1 MSDAARPL
9 KAVETPTIDERAAAR
24 APAALVPL
32 TGRAEPWALAE
43 DAHWAVR
50 RSPARFERVYVAA
63 NNGDI
68 GGGEVMLLRLAGAMR
83 ALGVD
88 VTVVAPAPSPVLNE
102 AMHRGLRVIGL
113 PARRRLTWMWALRR
127 WDRARPDGLLWCNGL
142 VPSLATARRPGR
154 LVHLHQEP
162 TGIRGLLARLARRD
176 AVSTLVPSHAMLE
189 AVPEAMVLP
198 NWTERIRRAKPIP
211 DKDGRIRIGFLGR
224 LGLDKG
230 VHVLADALG
239 LLEERMPGRFR
250 LVLAGEPLFV
260 SEEDIVVME
269 EALGPVARL
278 THRAGWVD
286 APDFFDTIDLLV
298 VPSIVPESFGLVAAE
313 AMAARVPLIVSDA
326 GALPEVVGDAAQ
338 VVPAGDAAALA
349 DRIAALATGETPAHR
364 GRLFER
370 WFAEFSPAAGAA
382 RMRDLVDALG
392 VRRSE
397 LPNV

>member
-9 KAVETPTIDERAAAR
+9 RAVDTPTIDDRTASR
-24 APAALVPL
+24 TPAVLVPL
-32 TGRAEPWALAE
+32 AERAEPWALAE
-43 DAHWAVR
+43 GAHWAVP
-50 RSPARFERVYVAA
+50 RSPARFERVYIAA
-63 NNGDI
+63 NNGGI
-68 GGGEVMLLRLAGAMR
+68 GGGEVMLLRLADAMH

-88 VTVVAPAPSPVLNE
+88 VTVVAPAPSAVLNE
-102 AMHRGLRVIGL
+102 AVHRGLPVIGL
-113 PARRRLTWMWALRR
+113 PARRRLRWMWALRR

-162 TGIRGLLARLARRD
+162 SGLRRILAKLARRD
-176 AVSTLVPSHAMLE
+176 AVTTLVPSRAMLD
-189 AVPEAMVLP
+189 AVPEALVLP
-198 NWTERIRRAKPIP
+198 NWTEQIRRAKPAP

-230 VHVLADALG
+230 VHILADALG
-239 LLEERMPGRFR
+239 LLEDRMPGRFR

-260 SEEDIVVME
+260 PEEDLEVME

-286 APDFFDTIDLLV
+286 AAEFFDTIDLLV

-326 GALPEVVGDAAQ
+326 GALPEVVGGAAQ
-338 VVPAGDAAALA
+338 VVPAGDADVLA
-349 DRIAALATGETPAHR
+349 DRIAALATGGIPAHR
-364 GRLFER
+364 GPLFER
-370 WFAEFSPAAGAA
+370 WFAEFSPAAGAS
-382 RMRDLVDALG
+382 RMRELVDTLG

-397 LPNV
+397 PPHA